1 MNISIKVAFLTH
13 LVVGWV
19 TLVHLEI
26 QGAILKSADSSGA
39 FFLYFSLF

>member
-1 MNISIKVAFLTH
+1 